1 MGQKALIIKFG
12 AIGDVIMALPAV
24 KTMHDKGMQIDWVCG
39 NAVRSLLECYSWL
52 NLLPVNDR
60 TILNGTAGERVKGVG
75 DLWRMVGRKPYEVCA
90 TLYYDDRYK
99 VLTLPVMARR
109 KFMLSRGSRE
119 NLVIPGLNHADAF
132 ASLLPGSEDSCHS

>member
-12 AIGDVIMALPAV
+12 AIGDVSMALTAV
-24 KTMHDKGMQIDWVCG
+24 KTLHDKGMQIDWVCG

-75 DLWRMVGRKPYEVCA
+75 DLWRMVGRKPYWLVA
-90 TLYYDDRYK
+90 TLSYDCSFK
-99 VLTLPVMARR
+99 VFTLPFRPP
-109 KFMLSRGSRE
+109 K
-119 NLVIPGLNHADAF
+119 NIYIYPG
-132 ASLLPGSEDSCHS
+132 